1 MHPQRKRRLYG
12 VLFIVIGVGI
22 ATALTMTAFR
32 ENLLFFFS
40 PSQIAAGEAPLERT
54 FRAGGLVV
62 EDSVQRE
69 TDSTVVSFEL
79 TDGAHSVRVFYDG
92 ILPDLF
98 REGQGIV
105 AMGQLG
111 QDGVFRASQ
120 VLAKH
125 DENYMPPEVAE
136 ALKAAGK
143 MPPHEMK
150 QYQKDGYAGDKD
162 GNNGYPY
169 RP

>member
-1 MHPQRKRRLYG
+1 MRAQRKRRLYG

-22 ATALTMTAFR
+22 ATALTLTAFR

-40 PSQIAAGEAPLERT
+40 PSQIAAGEAPVART

-62 EDSVQRE
+62 EGSVQRE
-69 TDSTVVSFEL
+69 PDSTGVSFEL

-92 ILPDLF
+92 VLPDLF
-98 REGQGIV
+98 REGQGVV

-136 ALKAAGK
+136 ALEAAGG
-143 MPPHEMK
+143 MPEHEM
-150 QYQKDGYAGDKD
+150 QRYRRDDGDGRDGYR
-162 GNNGYPY
+162 YSQ
-169 RP
+169 